1 MEDKQKR
8 YKRLS
13 EGSPVEI
20 IETLLNSMDNFFN
33 REIDSAAG
41 SELWYLVLLGD
52 HAVALTISE
61 GLFGEAGL
69 SGFKIFLEKFVD
81 KDKSGYNFSVIA
93 QDIHN
98 WRNVIAHQWLSA
110 SGYSFGIDM

>member
-69 SGFKIFLEKFVD
+69 SGFKIFLEKF
-81 KDKSGYNFSVIA
+81 N
-93 QDIHN
+93 
-98 WRNVIAHQWLSA
+98 RN
-110 SGYSFGIDM
+110 